1 MDEDGH
7 KHTASVHLDTFNTH
21 SKHNEHAQHGYGQ
34 LDVVFGV
41 VSLSQFSAK

>member
-21 SKHNEHAQHGYGQ
+21 SKHNEHAQDGYGQ
-34 LDVVFGV
+34 LDVVLGV